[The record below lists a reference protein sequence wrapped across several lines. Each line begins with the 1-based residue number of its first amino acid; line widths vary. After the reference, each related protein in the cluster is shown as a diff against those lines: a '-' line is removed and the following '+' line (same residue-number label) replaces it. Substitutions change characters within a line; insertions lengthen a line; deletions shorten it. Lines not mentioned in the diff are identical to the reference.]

1 MTVFNVHIEEAGDEG
16 YVFHAQTPL
25 GSDCVSHSSLARHRG
40 ALVVY
45 Q

>member
-1 MTVFNVHIEEAGDEG
+1 MTVFYVYIDEAGDEG
-16 YVFHAQTPL
+16 HVFHAQTPV